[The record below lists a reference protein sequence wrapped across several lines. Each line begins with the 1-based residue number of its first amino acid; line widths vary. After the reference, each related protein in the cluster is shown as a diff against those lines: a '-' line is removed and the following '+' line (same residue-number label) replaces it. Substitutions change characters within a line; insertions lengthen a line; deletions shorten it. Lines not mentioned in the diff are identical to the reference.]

1 MFLSFQF
8 RTGIKHLYY
17 LTYFRSERYSGKNF
31 NRSLNYRL
39 FEPKVP
45 KDKKYPLLIYLHPS
59 GQEGSDNKKQ
69 ISSLVF
75 EWAKNESQSGFPCY
89 IIAPQ
94 CPAGLEWVDKG
105 PMKPPFKHY
114 IQDDHPEGEEMKMIV
129 EVIKN
134 LIHIY
139 PIDSDRIY
147 AIGFSMGATGCWDIL
162 SRHPDL
168 FAASIISSG
177 VSDTMTAYKLI
188 NIPIWAFS
196 GENDNVAP
204 AILNKTMVESVNR
217 HGGNAKLT
225 LLKSKGHDIG
235 YISFTYPG
243 VKEWLF
249 SQKKKVQETKY

>member
-1 MFLSFQF
+1 MFFSFQF

-17 LTYFRSERYSGKNF
+17 LTYFRSEIYSGRHLNKN
-31 NRSLNYRL
+31 LNYRL
-39 FEPKVP
+39 FEPKAL

-59 GQEGSDNKKQ
+59 GQEGSDNKRQ

-75 EWAKNESQSGFPCY
+75 EWAKNESQTRFPCY

-114 IQDDHPEGEEMKMIV
+114 IQDDHPEGEEMKLIV

-134 LIHIY
+134 MVHIY
-139 PIDSDRIY
+139 PIDPDRIY
-147 AIGFSMGATGCWDIL
+147 AIGYSMGATGCWDIL

-168 FAASIISSG
+168 FTASVISSG
-177 VSDTMTAYKLI
+177 VSDTSKAHKLI

-204 AILNKTMVESVNR
+204 AQLNKTMVESIN
-217 HGGNAKLT
+217 HLGGNAKLT
-225 LLKSKGHDIG
+225 LFKGEGHDIG
-235 YISFTYPG
+235 YISFKYPG
-243 VKEWLF
+243 VKQWLF
-249 SQKKKVQETKY
+249 SQKKQIQGATY